1 MPFYKHYSQDD
12 VNLGDAYENSIKPK
26 LEQLFG
32 PLTQRSKEMN
42 RNEVFDFSNDQVY
55 IDVKRRRNTKTKY
68 PTTMVGEN
76 KVIQGLQY
84 QAQGKRV
91 FFVFGFTD
99 EDCIW
104 ELNREEYQVE
114 YGGRYDRGS
123 PEIKSYSYIPI
134 KYLCD
139 IKNYAT
145 EEKISMGS
153 PPTRVSQETSED
165 EIEPSHDGSIEDLP
179 EERT

>member
-1 MPFYKHYSQDD
+1 MDFLHAMLNFRLRIFSGGLFFGNGSARMMNMFF
-12 VNLGDAYENSIKPK
+12 VLG
-26 LEQLFG
+26 
-32 PLTQRSKEMN
+32 
-42 RNEVFDFSNDQVY
+42 
-55 IDVKRRRNTKTKY
+55 
-68 PTTMVGEN
+68 
-76 KVIQGLQY
+76 
-84 QAQGKRV
+84 V

-104 ELNREEYQVE
+104 ELDREEYQVE

-145 EEKISMGS
+145 QEKISMGS
-153 PPTRVSQETSED
+153 PPTRVSQETPED
-165 EIEPSHDGSIEDLP
+165 EIEPSHEGSIEDLP

>member
-12 VNLGDAYENSIKPK
+12 VNLGDAYENAIKPK

-76 KVIQGLQY
+76 KVIQGLQH
-84 QAQGKRV
+84 
-91 FFVFGFTD
+91 
-99 EDCIW
+99 
-104 ELNREEYQVE
+104 QV
-114 YGGRYDRGS
+114 YDA
-123 PEIKSYSYIPI
+123 
-134 KYLCD
+134 D
-139 IKNYAT
+139 
-145 EEKISMGS
+145 ISMGHGTYVYLTCGRMTIRS
-153 PPTRVSQETSED
+153 RA
-165 EIEPSHDGSIEDLP
+165 G
-179 EERT
+179 